1 VSCRYR
7 KGCLALSGEA
17 DAGSREENASE
28 QASFDETFRGRTMP
42 TIVKGRAPLT
52 LINVFT
58 VAPEK
63 QGELIELLTQVTE
76 HNVRHHK
83 GFVSASLH
91 RAIDGRKVTMYA
103 QWASVEDY
111 ETMRRDS
118 GSTPALEQALRLAT
132 FDPGMYEVV
141 EIFLPGN

>member
-1 VSCRYR
+1 
-7 KGCLALSGEA
+7 
-17 DAGSREENASE
+17 
-28 QASFDETFRGRTMP
+28 MP
-42 TIVKGRAPLT
+42 TISKGRTPLT

-63 QGELIELLTQVTE
+63 QDELIELLTDVTE
-76 HNVRHHK
+76 QNVRHHK

-91 RAIDGRKVTMYA
+91 RAVDGKKVTMYA

-118 GSTPALEQALRLAT
+118 ASTPALERALEIAT
-132 FDPGMYEVV
+132 FDPGMYEVA
-141 EIFLPGN
+141 EIFVPDK